1 MVIRFPSFLPPVL
14 PDPSLKMRSP
24 QIVDTIDT
32 IDTKFSIGKMDTI
45 DGAKLVTARLGIAP
59 PLRSSAPV
67 IDVSG
72 SG

>member
-24 QIVDTIDT
+24 QIVDT